1 VEADVDG
8 LSFVTARGWEDLSN
22 LMETYEALGIPV
34 TEEVVQQFLHHQE
47 IAEDAAAYF
56 TLYRK
61 YEDDYQID
69 RILAG
74 QVPSYIYAR
83 LEEAG
88 FDERLSVVNLVLQG
102 LTNLLDRYG
111 EEKEKADSWYG
122 FLKNYRQQV
131 MEAEN
136 PAACYMAQIKEM
148 EERLNQEIQAEI
160 LTREEISR
168 KKHLLKSLT
177 EAASSIESG
186 ATSREAFEAVR
197 VPFMKQTEKLEQI
210 EKKTLQ
216 AMENAFTFIEN
227 AFESGQELVIFVTQ
241 LTITPNAAV
250 FLSEHSVSRYEAY
263 KEQLLIGTR
272 KAALLEE
279 LTK

>member
-1 VEADVDG
+1 
-8 LSFVTARGWEDLSN
+8 
-22 LMETYEALGIPV
+22 
-34 TEEVVQQFLHHQE
+34 
-47 IAEDAAAYF
+47 
-56 TLYRK
+56 
-61 YEDDYQID
+61 
-69 RILAG
+69 
-74 QVPSYIYAR
+74 
-83 LEEAG
+83 
-88 FDERLSVVNLVLQG
+88 
-102 LTNLLDRYG
+102 
-111 EEKEKADSWYG
+111 
-122 FLKNYRQQV
+122 
-131 MEAEN
+131 
-136 PAACYMAQIKEM
+136 MAQIKEM
-148 EERLNQEIQAEI
+148 EEKLNQEIQAEI

-186 ATSREAFEAVR
+186 ADSREAFEAVR

>member
-1 VEADVDG
+1 
-8 LSFVTARGWEDLSN
+8 
-22 LMETYEALGIPV
+22 
-34 TEEVVQQFLHHQE
+34 
-47 IAEDAAAYF
+47 
-56 TLYRK
+56 
-61 YEDDYQID
+61 
-69 RILAG
+69 
-74 QVPSYIYAR
+74 VPSYIYAR

-148 EERLNQEIQAEI
+148 EEKLNQEIQAEI

-186 ATSREAFEAVR
+186 ADSREAFEAVR